1 MDMIETPKSSSIA
14 AVGYDSEKN
23 EMEVLFKGGGLYRYK
38 KVPQHIFENM
48 LNASSIGHYFHVNV
62 KNFYE
67 FVKLRG

>member
-1 MDMIETPKSSSIA
+1 MIDTSRSSSVA
-14 AVGYDSEKN
+14 AIGYDAERK
-23 EMEVLFKGGGLYRYK
+23 ELQVQFKGGGLYLYK
-38 KVPQHIFENM
+38 RVPQHIFENM